1 MTDLSSALAGAL
13 EFVHM
18 VNPSARGEEADGWG
32 PAVGDRDAGEAPAP
46 LDTAS
51 KARSG
56 WGKGHQR
63 GPGAASP
70 AARIHSRGRR
80 WRKAED
86 SAVSRWTA
94 RGTPR
99 ENAPY
104 QFPVAPVR
112 NDHGL
117 CGLKQREFILSLVA
131 RRPKSRWGQGRGGG
145 GGASGR
151 VCPWP
156 LPGWAARVPCVAA
169 DAPRQSLVTAPSP
182 LPSGCLS
189 NFPLPFPYE
198 DTCDGIWGPLGHPG

>member
-13 EFVHM
+13 EFVHT

-32 PAVGDRDAGEAPAP
+32 PAVGDRGAGEAPAP

-51 KARSG
+51 KACSG

-80 WRKAED
+80 WRKAEG

-145 GGASGR
+145 GRLREGLPLASSRLGCQSSLRRRGR
-151 VCPWP
+151 TTSISSHGTISSSVW
-156 LPGWAARVPCVAA
+156 VSV
-169 DAPRQSLVTAPSP
+169 
-182 LPSGCLS
+182 
-189 NFPLPFPYE
+189 
-198 DTCDGIWGPLGHPG
+198 

>member
-13 EFVHM
+13 EFVHT

-32 PAVGDRDAGEAPAP
+32 PAVGDRGAGEAPAP

-80 WRKAED
+80 WRKAEG
-86 SAVSRWTA
+86 SAVSRWTARGIPRTA

-145 GGASGR
+145 GAPPGGSAPGLFQAGLPEFPAS
-151 VCPWP
+151 
-156 LPGWAARVPCVAA
+156 
-169 DAPRQSLVTAPSP
+169 PRTHHVNL
-182 LPSGCLS
+182 
-189 NFPLPFPYE
+189 
-198 DTCDGIWGPLGHPG
+198 